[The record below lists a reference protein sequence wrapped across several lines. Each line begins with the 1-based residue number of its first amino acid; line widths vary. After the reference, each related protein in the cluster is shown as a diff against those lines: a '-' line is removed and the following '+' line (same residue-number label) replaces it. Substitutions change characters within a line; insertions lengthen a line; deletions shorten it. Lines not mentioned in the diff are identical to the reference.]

1 MQKFLTRPWDVALLR
16 KHIAEAFR
24 QFERVDAMVPPPQ
37 GRTDTDAECADMRVP
52 RAAYS
57 SEMRRRAPP
66 RARPRRRDTG
76 FPTSGIE
83 G

>member
-1 MQKFLTRPWDVALLR
+1 MLAIRARSEQKLATAVIETQLQR
-16 KHIAEAFR
+16 IAA
-24 QFERVDAMVPPPQ
+24 V
-37 GRTDTDAECADMRVP
+37 TADMRVP

-57 SEMRRRAPP
+57 GEMRRRAPP

-76 FPTSGIE
+76 FPTLGIE

>member
-1 MQKFLTRPWDVALLR
+1 MALLR

-37 GRTDTDAECADMRVP
+37 GRTDTDAECADMHVP

-57 SEMRRRAPP
+57 SEMRRP
-66 RARPRRRDTG
+66 R
-76 FPTSGIE
+76 PTSSVAATARYRIPYIGH
-83 G
+83 